1 MNSGRVFV
9 DSSVWVDHFRDV
21 QGPRTDALRDLLGED
36 ALLLGDLVL
45 MEVLQGFGSDRVF
58 KAAQHELLLVPI
70 VQLGGRDLVLAAAA
84 NYRFLR
90 TKGVTV
96 RKTIDV
102 LIGTWCI
109 VNHTPL
115 LHSDRDFDPLEQHL
129 GLQVWRG

>member
-1 MNSGRVFV
+1 MIMV
-9 DSSVWVDHFRDV
+9 DSGVWIDFFNGAKHSHVELLADLINDD
-21 QGPRTDALRDLLGED
+21 QALI
-36 ALLLGDLVL
+36 GDLVL
-45 MEVLQGFGSDRVF
+45 TEVLQGYRSDREF
-58 KAAQHELLLVPI
+58 ELARQWLEVVPLRTI
-70 VQLGGRDLVLAAAA
+70 SGRELAVAAAS

-90 TKGVTV
+90 AKGITV

-109 VNHTPL
+109 VNQTPL

>member
-1 MNSGRVFV
+1 MIMV
-9 DSSVWVDHFRDV
+9 DSGVWIDFFNGTKHSQVEFLADLIND
-21 QGPRTDALRDLLGED
+21 DEALI
-36 ALLLGDLVL
+36 GDLVL
-45 MEVLQGFGSDRVF
+45 TEVLQGYRSDREF
-58 KAAQHELLLVPI
+58 ELARHWLEVVPLRTI
-70 VQLGGRDLVLAAAA
+70 SGRELAVAAAS

-90 TKGVTV
+90 AKGITV

-109 VNHTPL
+109 VNQTPL